1 MPEEKK
7 IIAFSSKE
15 IAERLI
21 REQGITSGHWGLFVR
36 FGLGATNV
44 GDPSIPNVL
53 FPAAV
58 VTLMELGIQEF
69 PEANPLTVDASTL
82 REAKPAKKTAKK

>member
-15 IAERLI
+15 IAERLV
-21 REQGITSGHWGLFVR
+21 REHGLKSGHWGLYVK

-44 GDPSIPNVL
+44 RDPNVPDTM

-58 VTLMELGIQEF
+58 VTVMELGIQEF
-69 PEANPLTVDASTL
+69 PEPNPLTVDAAAL
-82 REAKPAKKTAKK
+82 GFRRLKKASKK